1 MRSILKTSASKSASI
16 STFIGTTMVLVLVA
30 LLLVFWILGS
40 ALTDH
45 FHDQLVAQVMFIPDA
60 QEPDLMLFKKQIEG
74 EAYCESTQYISS
86 ADAAEIMKKEL
97 GNDFVA
103 GVLGYNPLPASLD
116 VRMNPDAADVET
128 LRKTA
133 ENWKRNPLVKDVI
146 IQESLIQKINENI
159 AHWSL
164 ILMIIA
170 GLLMMIS
177 IVLIVNTV
185 ELTIFSQR
193 FIIRSM
199 QLVGAT
205 KWFIIK
211 PFVLKSMWQ
220 GFRATLIALLVIF
233 TGLFFIM
240 QDWPVIIS
248 VLMEKGRIFW
258 VVLGTAFVGLSVST
272 LSTYF
277 SVRKFVKLRY
287 DEMHT

>member
-146 IQESLIQKINENI
+146 IQESLIQKINDNI

-211 PFVLKSMWQ
+211 PFVLKSLWQ
-220 GFRATLIALLVIF
+220 GVRATLIALLIIF

-258 VVLGTAFVGLSVST
+258 VVLGTAIVGLSVST

-287 DEMHT
+287 DEMHA

>member
-1 MRSILKTSASKSASI
+1 
-16 STFIGTTMVLVLVA
+16 MVLVLVA

-60 QEPDLMLFKKQIEG
+60 QESDLMLFKKQIEG

-220 GFRATLIALLVIF
+220 GFRATLIALLAIF

>member
-211 PFVLKSMWQ
+211 PFVLKSLWQ
-220 GFRATLIALLVIF
+220 GLRATLIALLVIF
-233 TGLFFIM
+233 TGLFFVM

-277 SVRKFVKLRY
+277 SVRKFVKLKY
-287 DEMHT
+287 EEMHT

>member
-211 PFVLKSMWQ
+211 PFVLKSLWQ
-220 GFRATLIALLVIF
+220 GLRATLIALLVIF
-233 TGLFFIM
+233 TGLFFVM

-287 DEMHT
+287 EQMHT

>member
-1 MRSILKTSASKSASI
+1 MRSILKTSASNIASI
-16 STFIGTTMVLVLVA
+16 STFIGTTMVLLLVA

-60 QEPDLMLFKKQIEG
+60 QETDLMLFKKQIEG
-74 EAYCESTQYISS
+74 EAYCESTQFISS

-116 VRMNPDAADVET
+116 VRMNPNAADVET

-146 IQESLIQKINENI
+146 IQESLIQKINDNI

-211 PFVLKSMWQ
+211 PFVLKSLWQ
-220 GFRATLIALLVIF
+220 GLRATLIALLLIF

-258 VVLGTAFVGLSVST
+258 VVLGTAVVGLSVST

-287 DEMHT
+287 DEMHA

>member
-211 PFVLKSMWQ
+211 PFVLKSLWQ
-220 GFRATLIALLVIF
+220 GLRATLIALLVIF

-258 VVLGTAFVGLSVST
+258 VVLGTAIVGLSVST

-287 DEMHT
+287 EEMHT

>member
-211 PFVLKSMWQ
+211 PFVLKSLWQ
-220 GFRATLIALLVIF
+220 GLRATLIALLVIF
-233 TGLFFIM
+233 TGLFFVM

-287 DEMHT
+287 EEMHT

>member
-60 QEPDLMLFKKQIEG
+60 QESDLMLFKKQIEG

>member
-16 STFIGTTMVLVLVA
+16 STFIGTTMVLLLVA

-60 QEPDLMLFKKQIEG
+60 QETDLMLFKKQIEG
-74 EAYCESTQYISS
+74 EAYCESTQFISS

-116 VRMNPDAADVET
+116 VRMNPNAADVET

-146 IQESLIQKINENI
+146 IQESLIQKINDNI

-211 PFVLKSMWQ
+211 PFVLKSLWQ
-220 GFRATLIALLVIF
+220 GLRATLIALLLIF

-287 DEMHT
+287 EEMHT

>member
-116 VRMNPDAADVET
+116 VRMNPDAADVDT

-287 DEMHT
+287 EEMHT

>member
-146 IQESLIQKINENI
+146 IQESLIQKINDNI

-287 DEMHT
+287 EEMHT

>member
-40 ALTDH
+40 ALTVH

-60 QEPDLMLFKKQIEG
+60 QESDLMLFKKQIEG

-128 LRKTA
+128 LRNTA

-240 QDWPVIIS
+240 QDWPGIIS

>member
-60 QEPDLMLFKKQIEG
+60 QESDLMLFKKQIEG

-116 VRMNPDAADVET
+116 VRMNPDAADVVT

>member
-211 PFVLKSMWQ
+211 PFVLKSLWQ
-220 GFRATLIALLVIF
+220 GLRATLIALLVIF

-287 DEMHT
+287 EEMHT

>member
-40 ALTDH
+40 ALTEH

-60 QEPDLMLFKKQIEG
+60 NEPDLMLFKKQIEG
-74 EAYCESTQYISS
+74 EAYCESTKYISS

-205 KWFIIK
+205 KWFIMK
-211 PFVLKSMWQ
+211 PFVLKSLWQ
-220 GFRATLIALLVIF
+220 GLRASLIALLVIF
-233 TGLFFIM
+233 TGLFLIM
-240 QDWPVIIS
+240 KDWPIIIS

-277 SVRKFVKLRY
+277 SVSKFVKLRY
-287 DEMHT
+287 DEIHT

>member
-60 QEPDLMLFKKQIEG
+60 QESDLMLFKKQIEG

-220 GFRATLIALLVIF
+220 GLRATLIALLVIF

>member
-1 MRSILKTSASKSASI
+1 
-16 STFIGTTMVLVLVA
+16 
-30 LLLVFWILGS
+30 LGS

-146 IQESLIQKINENI
+146 IQESLIQKINDNI

-211 PFVLKSMWQ
+211 PFVLKSLWQ
-220 GFRATLIALLVIF
+220 GVRATLIALLIIF

-258 VVLGTAFVGLSVST
+258 VVLGTAIVGLSVST

>member
-128 LRKTA
+128 LRKIA

-211 PFVLKSMWQ
+211 PFVLKSLWQ
-220 GFRATLIALLVIF
+220 GVRATLIALLVIF
-233 TGLFFIM
+233 TGLFVIM

-287 DEMHT
+287 EEMHT

>member
-45 FHDQLVAQVMFIPDA
+45 FHEQLVAQVMFIPDA

-74 EAYCESTQYISS
+74 EAFCESTQYISS

-116 VRMNPDAADVET
+116 VRMNPDVADVET

-146 IQESLIQKINENI
+146 IQESLIQKINDNI

-211 PFVLKSMWQ
+211 PFVLKSLWQ
-220 GFRATLIALLVIF
+220 GLRATLIALLIIF

-240 QDWPVIIS
+240 KDWPVIIS

-258 VVLGTAFVGLSVST
+258 VVIGTAVVGLSVST

-287 DEMHT
+287 EEMHT

>member
-40 ALTDH
+40 ALTEH

-60 QEPDLMLFKKQIEG
+60 NEPDLMLFKKQIEG
-74 EAYCESTQYISS
+74 EAYCESTKYISS
-86 ADAAEIMKKEL
+86 AAAAEIMKKEL

-211 PFVLKSMWQ
+211 PFVLKSLWQ
-220 GFRATLIALLVIF
+220 GLRATLIALLVIF
-233 TGLFFIM
+233 TGLFLIM
-240 QDWPVIIS
+240 KDWPIIIS

-277 SVRKFVKLRY
+277 SVSKFVKLRY
-287 DEMHT
+287 DEIHT

>member
-86 ADAAEIMKKEL
+86 AEAAEIMKKEL

-146 IQESLIQKINENI
+146 IQESLIQKINDNI

-211 PFVLKSMWQ
+211 PFVLKSLWQ
-220 GFRATLIALLVIF
+220 GVRATLIALLIIF

-258 VVLGTAFVGLSVST
+258 VVLGTAVVGLSVST

-287 DEMHT
+287 DEMHA

>member
-60 QEPDLMLFKKQIEG
+60 QESDLMLFKKQIEG

-128 LRKTA
+128 LRNTA

>member
-86 ADAAEIMKKEL
+86 ANAAEIMKKEL

-146 IQESLIQKINENI
+146 IQESLIQKINDNI

-211 PFVLKSMWQ
+211 PFVLKSLWQ
-220 GFRATLIALLVIF
+220 GVRATLIALLMIF

-258 VVLGTAFVGLSVST
+258 VVLGTAIVGLSVST

>member
-16 STFIGTTMVLVLVA
+16 STFIGTTMVLLLVA

-60 QEPDLMLFKKQIEG
+60 QETDLMLFKKQIEG
-74 EAYCESTQYISS
+74 EAYCESTQFISS

-116 VRMNPDAADVET
+116 VRMNPNAADVET

-146 IQESLIQKINENI
+146 IQESLIQKINDNI

-211 PFVLKSMWQ
+211 PFVLKSLWQ
-220 GFRATLIALLVIF
+220 GLRATLIALLLIF

-258 VVLGTAFVGLSVST
+258 VVLGTAVVGLSVST

-287 DEMHT
+287 DEMHA

>member
-116 VRMNPDAADVET
+116 VRMNPDAADVDT

-211 PFVLKSMWQ
+211 PFVLKSLWQ
-220 GFRATLIALLVIF
+220 GLRATLIALLVIF

-287 DEMHT
+287 EEMHT

>member
-60 QEPDLMLFKKQIEG
+60 KEADLMLFKKQIEG
-74 EAYCESTQYISS
+74 EPYCEATQYVSS

-116 VRMNPDAADVET
+116 IRMNPEAADVET

-170 GLLMMIS
+170 GLLLMIS

-205 KWFIIK
+205 RWFIIK

-220 GFRATLIALLVIF
+220 GLRATLIALLVIF

-272 LSTYF
+272 LSTFF

-287 DEMHT
+287 EEMLT

>member
-248 VLMEKGRIFW
+248 VLVEKGRIFW

-287 DEMHT
+287 EEMHT

>member
-211 PFVLKSMWQ
+211 PFVLKSLWQ
-220 GFRATLIALLVIF
+220 GLRATLIALLVIF
-233 TGLFFIM
+233 TGLFFVM

-248 VLMEKGRIFW
+248 VIMEKGRIFW

-277 SVRKFVKLRY
+277 SVRKFVKLKY
-287 DEMHT
+287 EEMHT

>member
-220 GFRATLIALLVIF
+220 GLRATLIALLVIF
-233 TGLFFIM
+233 TGLFVIM
-240 QDWPVIIS
+240 QDWPIIIS

-287 DEMHT
+287 EEMHT

>member
-60 QEPDLMLFKKQIEG
+60 QESDLMLFKKQIEG

-220 GFRATLIALLVIF
+220 GFRASLIALLVIF
-233 TGLFFIM
+233 TGLFIIM

-248 VLMEKGRIFW
+248 VLMEKGRFFW

-277 SVRKFVKLRY
+277 SVSKFVKLRH
-287 DEMHT
+287 DEIHT

>member
-1 MRSILKTSASKSASI
+1 
-16 STFIGTTMVLVLVA
+16 MVLLLVA

-60 QEPDLMLFKKQIEG
+60 QETDLMLFKKQIEG
-74 EAYCESTQYISS
+74 EAYCESTQFISS

-116 VRMNPDAADVET
+116 VRMNPNAADVET

-146 IQESLIQKINENI
+146 IQESLIQKINDNI

-211 PFVLKSMWQ
+211 PFVLKSLWQ
-220 GFRATLIALLVIF
+220 GLRATLIALLLIF

-258 VVLGTAFVGLSVST
+258 VVLGTAVVGLSVST

-287 DEMHT
+287 DEMHA

>member
-1 MRSILKTSASKSASI
+1 
-16 STFIGTTMVLVLVA
+16 
-30 LLLVFWILGS
+30 
-40 ALTDH
+40 
-45 FHDQLVAQVMFIPDA
+45 
-60 QEPDLMLFKKQIEG
+60 
-74 EAYCESTQYISS
+74 
-86 ADAAEIMKKEL
+86 
-97 GNDFVA
+97 
-103 GVLGYNPLPASLD
+103 
-116 VRMNPDAADVET
+116 MNPDAADVET

-211 PFVLKSMWQ
+211 PFVLKSLWQ
-220 GFRATLIALLVIF
+220 GLRATLIALLVIF
-233 TGLFFIM
+233 TGLFLIM
-240 QDWPVIIS
+240 KDWPIIIS

-277 SVRKFVKLRY
+277 SVSKFVKLRY
-287 DEMHT
+287 DEIHT

>member
-116 VRMNPDAADVET
+116 VRMNPDASNVET

-146 IQESLIQKINENI
+146 IQESLIQKINDNI

-211 PFVLKSMWQ
+211 PFVLKSLWQ
-220 GFRATLIALLVIF
+220 GLRATLIALLMIF
-233 TGLFFIM
+233 SGLFFIM

-248 VLMEKGRIFW
+248 VIMEKGRIFW
-258 VVLGTAFVGLSVST
+258 VVLGTAVVGLSVST